1 MVESH
6 RHMATE
12 KKYKH
17 GRHKKNSRYKRGQG
31 IWTRCSKAE
40 RSTNQTDRVQMYRK
54 QATHKHI
61 GICVLL
67 LLTTTPAAHR
77 KWMKQSGGKAFFGVR
92 MDGFHFG
99 CIFFVIRLGVR
110 NEHTQKTHTHSSSSS
125 QISICIVAVCICLVI
140 GVRTVCFFVPFFL
153 LSFVLF
159 SMCICIYWT
168 IALLLAFFF
177 TFKSYGKKLTQTVL
191 LCMEYTEL
199 ILCKRRRALLVLVA
213 VITKLIPWI
222 FHSCI
227 KRDRQRERES
237 NDRKH
242 LKLKK
247 SRTRCSNK
255 W

>member
-6 RHMATE
+6 QHMATE

-17 GRHKKNSRYKRGQG
+17 GRHKKNIRYKRGQG

-110 NEHTQKTHTHSSSSS
+110 NEHTQKTHTHTAAAHKSAYASLLYAFALWSVFV
-125 QISICIVAVCICLVI
+125 QCVFLYL
-140 GVRTVCFFVPFFL
+140 FF
-153 LSFVLF
+153 SCHLF
-159 SMCICIYWT
+159 SFQCAYAYIER
-168 IALLLAFFF
+168 LLYCWHFFSHLNRTGKNSHKLF
-177 TFKSYGKKLTQTVL
+177 YCVWNIQSSYFVKGV
-191 LCMEYTEL
+191 
-199 ILCKRRRALLVLVA
+199 VHF
-213 VITKLIPWI
+213 W
-222 FHSCI
+222 F
-227 KRDRQRERES
+227 
-237 NDRKH
+237 
-242 LKLKK
+242 
-247 SRTRCSNK
+247 
-255 W
+255 